1 MLISM
6 PLLTTIAATMLLVA
20 LRLKAAW
27 AWFIAGSALGLGVY
41 TYNGYVVL
49 VAAVVVFLGITV
61 GISSS
66 GRRRLASGISILA
79 AGFLIVAFPLLWLAV
94 SEPDFFFQHHRMVSF
109 LQEPGFQAAQTA
121 SERAAYF
128 LGRARVAAGLLVD
141 HPEID
146 YVDGM
151 GGRGAMQPVLGWLT
165 YGGLVISVFRWRKP
179 AHLLMALI
187 VILGLSTVMFGT
199 VDLGEFRRP
208 FVILPFAY
216 GLAGVALVDGARG
229 VAGLVGRAHGRFVA
243 GAGVAIVLIATSSL
257 STWTYFGRIVH
268 DDHIDWVY
276 AADLV
281 DALDAAHSI
290 DEPGIVYFYSGR
302 WSYEY
307 ETRRFLYP
315 DTPGIDR
322 SREFGEFSLERLDEG
337 PVTYVLLSPY
347 LEEFDRLRELYPGGI
362 AVEAGDEHGARRFS
376 IYHLASVRSGAFG

>member
-151 GGRGAMQPVLGWLT
+151 GGRGGHA
-165 YGGLVISVFRWRKP
+165 
-179 AHLLMALI
+179 
-187 VILGLSTVMFGT
+187 
-199 VDLGEFRRP
+199 
-208 FVILPFAY
+208 
-216 GLAGVALVDGARG
+216 AGPGM
-229 VAGLVGRAHGRFVA
+229 
-243 GAGVAIVLIATSSL
+243 
-257 STWTYFGRIVH
+257 
-268 DDHIDWVY
+268 
-276 AADLV
+276 ADL
-281 DALDAAHSI
+281 
-290 DEPGIVYFYSGR
+290 
-302 WSYEY
+302 
-307 ETRRFLYP
+307 RR
-315 DTPGIDR
+315 
-322 SREFGEFSLERLDEG
+322 
-337 PVTYVLLSPY
+337 
-347 LEEFDRLRELYPGGI
+347 
-362 AVEAGDEHGARRFS
+362 AR
-376 IYHLASVRSGAFG
+376 H